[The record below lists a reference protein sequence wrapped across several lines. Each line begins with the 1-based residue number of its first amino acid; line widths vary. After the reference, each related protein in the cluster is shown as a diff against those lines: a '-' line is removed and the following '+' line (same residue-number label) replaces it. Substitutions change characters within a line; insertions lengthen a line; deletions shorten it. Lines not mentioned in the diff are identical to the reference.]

1 MDITGCGMKKYIKKN
16 SVGTDPNNTAF
27 KLFEFIQKK
36 KSYVTVLSCLVVFI
50 TTYLLILPAITLD
63 QDEAAKQGGID
74 IQTQQEQLEEIPV
87 KDPDAD
93 TNTKASDS
101 NKIVIKTEPDVESGD
116 IAYAGKG
123 YEVSADCTGA
133 GLPEGTEL
141 VAEEINK
148 SDKSYDGLYEDALKA
163 VQKDSDDS
171 VSDFA
176 FAKFYDISLLSDG
189 ESVEPDNPL
198 NVKIS
203 FDKGLEVSDAG
214 NVRIVHFA
222 VNKKTGD
229 VEPEVLTQK
238 KVDASVK
245 SGKLTDTTFEA
256 KSFSV
261 YALVYTVDSTG
272 EVDGETKET
281 AISAAGEAYDIIVTY
296 GEDAQIPDGATL
308 EITEYAKGSKD
319 YQAAREAVI
328 DKIQAERPDFD
339 DNEIGMAAFD
349 LSIIDKDGEQVEP
362 KAAVDVSMK
371 IKRLPEEA
379 VEADTQNSIEIQHL
393 DESSGDIKV
402 ETVASAVGGSIQIE
416 DKTAQAEFQLESF
429 STFTITWPGNTT
441 NTYTTLRWT
450 YTNNWN
456 QTAGRVNLRVNY
468 VDQNGNAIGR
478 PETIDWTVNQWVGD
492 NGEVSVNLAD
502 ALAKDIPGY
511 TFERAYINEDGS
523 QKTVTDAVGASNGG
537 WNWRNNTLR
546 LYDGET
552 EVYNNGNYNNQNSY
566 DAPNNLLYLEYSGG
580 PHTTVHYGYME
591 DGVFHE
597 FSEQPD
603 PTDTSTSDGWAYLIY
618 DFHGKDEGGLPF
630 EYNYSSTYY
639 LNQETGNPTT
649 GTSVA
654 PVLRYNNN
662 AWRYYAT
669 SKSYTDND
677 LNNGNNWTSV
687 TNNSHLYVVYD
698 KPNIPNGGTPT
709 LASDMTEPD
718 APDILKQ
725 SKENGDGTNTLSL
738 NITGSSKEIEVEK
751 LADVI
756 VVLDLSSSMQN
767 NIHDTSTTG
776 DGYQENENSRFYQA
790 KKAVTTLANN
800 LYQKNENGK
809 SLIRMGLVTFSGS
822 AQVRQKLTE
831 SKDTFLNTVGSIN
844 RYEGKGT
851 NWEHALKLA
860 NEMSVESDRA
870 TFVIFVTDGE
880 PTASQTRFGLSNT
893 RLRDN
898 LFEPGYEGGG
908 VNTGYSH
915 GLHNDYYNFLHF
927 YLRSGTFG
935 TTSAGQ
941 PGAFTENGVTL
952 SGDIMNNTAAHDDAK
967 SIVDHNKN
975 FYVITISDDVG
986 KDALDELLQK
996 AGVPD
1001 NHGISANNQTALTNA
1016 FKDIESQITGLLG
1029 WSDIQMTDG
1038 ITDLSNTV
1046 MDKTSLF
1053 GVDDDYTY
1061 WKAAAPAGW
1070 KNWSESE
1077 KSAYMQ
1083 GIESTSD
1090 DDPPEWGSWSDS
1102 QKAAYNAGKNA
1113 VFEPW
1118 DPALE
1123 KCQSATYDSENRT
1136 VVWNMGSRF
1145 MLQDGCTYRVS
1156 FTVWPSQEAYD
1167 WIADLKNGTRTWADV
1182 VAAGLDYP
1190 HGENPQII
1198 DNGDGTYS
1206 LATNRPGAKT
1216 TYKTAIK
1223 SGGTVTPSGE
1233 ARTLLFNNVEPMG
1246 LKEEKIAVRKRFAH
1260 AINSVSPL
1268 QKIIFTLMRGEEAY
1282 KTKAGE
1288 DYTIELPKTPGASP
1302 NQYEAWQD
1310 DAYVA
1315 VGLIKTLSGEGAG
1328 SSSSP
1333 GYLVLEPGHDYWL
1346 KESIPDGGGD
1356 AFEYQFTSQVVR
1368 PMVVGTELKCLVKK
1382 DELYNTNPDN
1392 KPEYTIEGS
1401 VYYELKA
1408 GEQALTGTNRKTSEL
1423 DITKMITDSTGKMTP
1438 NQLDAETFTY
1448 RVTLTV
1454 PSDGDISGIT
1464 AYEYVPRATPLPPG
1478 STAAPRF
1485 YAFGYITGT
1494 AQGGYPV
1501 QEGTAAV
1508 TPDDDNTLGIAS
1520 DVERFDG
1527 QIFGQYRVRTDDGA
1541 TDYTMKHMFTTNA
1554 DGTKTATIDITLKRN
1569 EIIRFTNLPTG
1580 TTYTITEMYANYR
1593 QANPSLDDDAG
1604 GSSKPSNLSE
1614 QGYSTTIAT
1623 KNYDPKIKEVKT
1635 GTKEG
1640 TTINGEIQYP
1650 DVRYY
1655 NQFTNTLDDY
1665 IDIELKARKHL
1676 EGYKWSGEKYFINL
1690 EAGKGS
1696 PEPLTRN
1703 RFYRS
1708 FNAGTAGNA
1717 DTNGYSFGKIRFTEA
1732 GTYTYKIYED
1742 HPGETIDGITYDT
1755 EKELTIVIEKNN
1767 NNKLHVASVTGDDTE
1782 WNNETNTS
1790 MTTITNRTLSVDLK
1804 KIDSGTKAKIEGAE
1818 FEILQG
1824 SEKLYLDENNKILTP
1839 AKVKELIKLSD
1850 LTTDEAI
1857 AAMETAKIRD
1867 SFTIGEIT
1875 LSALNLG
1882 TTYTLK
1888 EIHAPDG
1895 YVVSSND
1902 ASFTLSKNDQR
1913 KIVISVTG
1921 DNVSVDEDGV
1931 TILIKNTPGAA
1942 LPNSGGPGTT
1952 WIYLIGSLLLLGCG
1966 IALVSRRRIQKD

>member
-1 MDITGCGMKKYIKKN
+1 MFNRLIE
-16 SVGTDPNNTAF
+16 S
-27 KLFEFIQKK
+27 LEKK
-36 KSYVTVLSCLVVFI
+36 KTYVMVLSCIVVFI
-50 TTYLLILPAITLD
+50 TTYVLILPAVTLD
-63 QDEAAKQGGID
+63 KEEAAQQGGID
-74 IQTQQEQLEEIPV
+74 LPQQSEQVLDEDIQAQDDQMQ
-87 KDPDAD
+87 
-93 TNTKASDS
+93 
-101 NKIVIKTEPDVESGD
+101 SGS
-116 IAYAGKG
+116 ISFSGKG
-123 YEVSADCTGA
+123 YEVSMECDGA
-133 GLPEGTEL
+133 GLPEGTQL
-141 VAEEINK
+141 VAEEIGK
-148 SDKSYDGLYEDALKA
+148 SDKSYEGLYEDALNA
-163 VQKDSDDS
+163 VRKDSENK
-171 VSDFA
+171 VSDLA
-176 FAKFYDISLLSDG
+176 FAKFYDISLMAGD
-189 ESVEPDNPL
+189 ECIEPENPVEVN
-198 NVKIS
+198 IS
-203 FDKGLEVSDAG
+203 LDEALKASDAK

-222 VNKKTGD
+222 VNKKTGE
-229 VEPEVLTQK
+229 VKPEVLAQK

-261 YALVYTVDSTG
+261 YALVYTVDFTL
-272 EVDGETKET
+272 EEDGEQSVVKGTDEQFKET
-281 AISAAGEAYDIIVTY
+281 AISADGKAYEISVTY

-308 EITEYAKGSKD
+308 DITEFTEDSEK
-319 YQAAREAVI
+319 YQAAREAVV
-328 DKIQAERPDFD
+328 DKKQSELPGFD
-339 DNEIGMAAFD
+339 DNEIGLTAFD
-349 LSIIDKDGEQVEP
+349 LSIVDKDGEQVEP

-371 IKRLPEEA
+371 MKSLPDDA
-379 VEADTQNSIEIQHL
+379 VEENAQNSIEIHHL
-393 DESSGDIKV
+393 NESSGEVAV
-402 ETVASAVGGSIQIE
+402 ETVASASDGSIQIE
-416 DKTAQAEFQLESF
+416 KETAQAEFQLESF
-429 STFTITWPGNTT
+429 STFTVSWNSRST
-441 NTYTTLRWT
+441 NDSTTTLRWLRNNVARAYLT
-450 YTNNWN
+450 VQYT
-456 QTAGRVNLRVNY
+456 
-468 VDQNGNAIGR
+468 DENGNPITRPNGLPSTTGGNTVDYSELYSGSGHTFSIPDDLGKAINNYTYRGAYVTDR
-478 PETIDWTVNQWVGD
+478 EGTKHPVTSVRGERQD
-492 NGEVSVNLAD
+492 N
-502 ALAKDIPGY
+502 
-511 TFERAYINEDGS
+511 TT
-523 QKTVTDAVGASNGG
+523 TVTYYNG
-537 WNWRNNTLR
+537 
-546 LYDGET
+546 T
-552 EVYNNGNYNNQNSY
+552 EVVLSASYTGTDRHNFDDDYLKLTIEYESNN
-566 DAPNNLLYLEYSGG
+566 
-580 PHTTVHYGYME
+580 HTTVHYGYME
-591 DGVFHE
+591 NGVFHE

-662 AWRYYAT
+662 AWRYYST
-669 SKSYTDND
+669 SHSYTDDD
-677 LNNGNNWTSV
+677 LNNNNNWTSV

-698 KPNIPNGGTPT
+698 KPNIQNGGTPT
-709 LASDMTEPD
+709 LDADMTEPD
-718 APDILKQ
+718 VPDILKQ

-767 NIHDTSTTG
+767 NIHNTSSTG
-776 DGYQENENSRFYQA
+776 NNYANNTNSRFYQA
-790 KKAVTTLANN
+790 KQAVTTLADN
-800 LYQKNENGK
+800 LYKKNENGK
-809 SLIRMGLVTFSGS
+809 SLIRMGLVTFSGN
-822 AQVRQKLTE
+822 AQVRQELTD
-831 SKDTFLNTVGSIN
+831 SKDTFLSTVNSIT

-860 NEMSVESDRA
+860 NEMSVDSGRA
-870 TFVIFVTDGE
+870 TFVVFVTDGE
-880 PTASQTRFGLSNT
+880 PTSSQTRFGLSNT
-893 RLRDN
+893 RLRSN
-898 LFEPGYEGGG
+898 IFLSGNTGGG
-908 VNTGYSH
+908 VRRGYSH
-915 GLHNDYYNFLHF
+915 SVHNDYYNMLHF

-935 TTSAGQ
+935 TTSAHDPGQ
-941 PGAFTENGVTL
+941 YTENGVTL
-952 SGDIMNNTAAHDDAK
+952 SGDMMNTTAAHDDAK

-986 KDALDELLQK
+986 TDTLDELIQK
-996 AGVPD
+996 AGVPAS
-1001 NHGISANNQTALTNA
+1001 HGIPATNEEDLIAA
-1016 FKDIESQITGLLG
+1016 FDSIQSEITGLLG

-1061 WKAAAPAGW
+1061 WKAASPAGW

-1077 KSAYMQ
+1077 KSAYMK

-1090 DDPPEWGSWSDS
+1090 DDPPGWNSWTDL
-1102 QKAAYNAGKNA
+1102 QKTAYNAGKNA

-1118 DPALE
+1118 GPASE
-1123 KCQSATYDSENRT
+1123 NCQPATYEDKT
-1136 VVWNMGSRF
+1136 VIWNMGPRF

-1190 HGENPQII
+1190 NGRNPQII
-1198 DNGDGTYS
+1198 DNGNGTYS
-1206 LATNRPGAKT
+1206 LATNRPGANT

-1223 SGGTVTPSGE
+1223 SGENVTPSGE

-1268 QKIIFTLMRGEEAY
+1268 QKIIFTLMRGEETY
-1282 KTKAGE
+1282 KTKDGE
-1288 DYTIELPKTPGASP
+1288 DYQIELPTRSGASP
-1302 NQYEAWQD
+1302 DQYEYWQD

-1392 KPEYTIEGS
+1392 KTEYTIEGS
-1401 VYYELKA
+1401 VYYEHDA
-1408 GEQALTGTNRKTSEL
+1408 GVQALTGTNRKTSEL
-1423 DITKMITDSTGKMTP
+1423 DITKMITDDTGSMTDA
-1438 NQLDAETFTY
+1438 QLDAETFTY

-1485 YAFGYITGT
+1485 YAFGYITGEEE
-1494 AQGGYPV
+1494 YPV
-1501 QEGTAAV
+1501 QEGTSAV
-1508 TPDDDNTLGIAS
+1508 TPDDEKTLGIAS

-1527 QIFGQYRVRTDDGA
+1527 QIFGQYRVRTDEGA

-1593 QANPSLDDDAG
+1593 QANPSLNADAG
-1604 GSSKPSNLSE
+1604 GSSKPSNISE

-1623 KNYDPKIKEVKT
+1623 KNYDPKTQDVKT
-1635 GTKEG
+1635 RTKIEG

-1655 NQFTNTLDDY
+1655 NQFTNTLGEH

-1676 EGYKWSGEKYFINL
+1676 EGYKWSGERYYINL
-1690 EAGKGS
+1690 TAGEGS

-1708 FNAGTAGNA
+1708 FPAGAEGNA
-1717 DTNGYSFGKIRFTEA
+1717 DTEGYTFGKIRFTEA
-1732 GTYTYKIYED
+1732 GTYTYTIDED
-1742 HPGETIDGITYDT
+1742 NAGKTVDGITYDT
-1755 EKELTIVIEKNN
+1755 AKELTFVIEKDI
-1767 NNKLHVASVTGDDTE
+1767 NNKLYVASVTGDDTE
-1782 WNNETNTS
+1782 WNAETNTS
-1790 MTTITNRTLSVDLK
+1790 MTTITNRTLSVNIK
-1804 KIDSGTKAKIEGAE
+1804 KIDSVTKSKIEGAE
-1818 FEILQG
+1818 FELLQG
-1824 SEKLYLDENNKILTP
+1824 SEKLYLDENNKILTA
-1839 AKVKELIKLSD
+1839 AKVKELIQMSD
-1850 LTTDEAI
+1850 LTTNEAI

-1902 ASFTLSKNDQR
+1902 ASFSLSKNDQG
-1913 KIVISVTG
+1913 KVVISATG

-1931 TILIKNTPGAA
+1931 TILIENTPGVE
-1942 LPNSGGPGTT
+1942 LPESGGPGTT
-1952 WIYLIGSLLLLGCG
+1952 WIYLLGSLLLIGCG
-1966 IALVSRRRIQKD
+1966 VLLVARRRMVH